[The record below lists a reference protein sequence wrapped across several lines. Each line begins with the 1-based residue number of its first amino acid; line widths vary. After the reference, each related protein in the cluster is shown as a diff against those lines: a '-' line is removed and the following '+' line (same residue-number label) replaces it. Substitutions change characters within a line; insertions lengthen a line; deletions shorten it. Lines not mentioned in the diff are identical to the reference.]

1 MKTFDRCILQRFRLF
16 SGLLYV
22 YIYIYTIYALAEKI
36 NFNLSRLARD
46 VLVEKTWRKFEFNFR
61 GVFDSNFSLQ
71 F

>member
-1 MKTFDRCILQRFRLF
+1 M
-16 SGLLYV
+16 